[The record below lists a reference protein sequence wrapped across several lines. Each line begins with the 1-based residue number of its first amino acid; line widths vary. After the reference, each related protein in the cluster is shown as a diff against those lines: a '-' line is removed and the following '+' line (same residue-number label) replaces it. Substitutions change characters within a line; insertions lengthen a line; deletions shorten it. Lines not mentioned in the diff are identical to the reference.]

1 MTGTGPR
8 RYHPFF
14 ALGFMRR
21 TLLLYLVPLV
31 QVLFAREWQAL
42 WRALAQDLALFCLL
56 ALVSAVMLRASSW
69 ELDAAGVLHLRWDL
83 ILSFERRIQNSQ
95 LAAVQIE
102 RPMLYCLAG
111 ASRVTLYPA
120 LLPKGQAVT
129 LHLTRRD
136 ARMLADRMMPAPQQE
151 IYHPRRRPA
160 FGLCTA
166 GRQQPVHPASGGS
179 GPCARGTTPPSRS
192 PWSRSIRR
200 RPGQPGGCRRAWPG
214 RSPHG
219 PSSLG

>member
-151 IYHPRRRPA
+151 IYHPAGGQRLA
-160 FGLCTA
+160 FALLGANSLSTCFWWLW
-166 GRQQPVHPASGGS
+166 
-179 GPCARGTTPPSRS
+179 PCARGTTPPSRS

>member
-102 RPMLYCLAG
+102 RPM
-111 ASRVTLYPA
+111 
-120 LLPKGQAVT
+120 
-129 LHLTRRD
+129 H
-136 ARMLADRMMPAPQQE
+136 
-151 IYHPRRRPA
+151 
-160 FGLCTA
+160 
-166 GRQQPVHPASGGS
+166 
-179 GPCARGTTPPSRS
+179 
-192 PWSRSIRR
+192 
-200 RPGQPGGCRRAWPG
+200 
-214 RSPHG
+214 
-219 PSSLG
+219 